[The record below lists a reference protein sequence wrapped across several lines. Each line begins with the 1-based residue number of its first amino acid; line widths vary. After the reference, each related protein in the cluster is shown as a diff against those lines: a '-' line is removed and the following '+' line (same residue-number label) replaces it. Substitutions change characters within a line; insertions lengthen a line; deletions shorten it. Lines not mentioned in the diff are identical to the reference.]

1 MGENYDGIR
10 ELFQKGDTDI
20 VIDGSKKQAVLEQA
34 ELFSAMQENH
44 ASVSGNKW
52 QLLKSQVYY
61 MDKTILTVHLM
72 ACLATVL
79 LGGWKYWSE
88 VSMIV
93 SGVLGALSLMEVGGM
108 FCARMTELEETCYF
122 NVKQLVVF
130 HMAFSGII
138 SLTALFAAFLS
149 AGLRQGSGIVKT
161 GLYTLVPF
169 VFTECLCMT
178 ILLMGIG
185 RKNLLILV
193 AAGIFSVFFWGV
205 LSSIPGVYEVS
216 AMAFWGMA
224 LAAGSG
230 ILAIQTKRFFDAL
243 DKGEILCAD

>member
-1 MGENYDGIR
+1 MMENYDDIR
-10 ELFQKGDTDI
+10 ELFLKSDKDI
-20 VIDGSKKQAVLEQA
+20 IIDSSKKQAVMEKAAVLHKIQDRHMA
-34 ELFSAMQENH
+34 
-44 ASVSGNKW
+44 VSDNKW
-52 QLLKSQVYY
+52 KLLKCQIYY
-61 MDKTILTVHLM
+61 MDKTILILHLIF
-72 ACLATVL
+72 CLATVL
-79 LGGWKYWSE
+79 LGSWQYWSE

-93 SGVLGALSLMEVGGM
+93 SGVLGALSLLEVGGM

-122 NVKQLVVF
+122 NVRQLVVF
-130 HMAFSGII
+130 HMAFSGIV
-138 SLTALFAAFLS
+138 SLTALFAAFVS
-149 AGLRQGSGIVKT
+149 AGLRQGLVIMKT

-193 AAGIFSVFFWGV
+193 AAGIFSSFFWGV
-205 LSSIPGVYEVS
+205 LSSIPGVYEMS

-230 ILAIQTKRFFDAL
+230 ILAIQTKRFFNAL
-243 DKGEILCAD
+243 DKGEILCTD